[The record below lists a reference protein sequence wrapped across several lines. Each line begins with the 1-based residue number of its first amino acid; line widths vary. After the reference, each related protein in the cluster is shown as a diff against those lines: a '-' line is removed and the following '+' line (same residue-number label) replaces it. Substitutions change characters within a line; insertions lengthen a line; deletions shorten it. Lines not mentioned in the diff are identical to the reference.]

1 LRISCI
7 ESEEEGV
14 VEAKESIVEAIWIT
28 KNNTARWL
36 DF

>member
-1 LRISCI
+1 
-7 ESEEEGV
+7 V

-28 KNNTARWL
+28 KNDTAQWL